1 MDFDNA
7 GQHRVSLPHLNQKS
21 STTFDKNNRSMSQQ
35 LKGQDAIAAR
45 RYDSVDVDQE
55 YHGEDMMNS
64 DIQ

>member
-1 MDFDNA
+1 MDFDNV

-21 STTFDKNNRSMSQQ
+21 STTFDQHNRSMSQQ
-35 LKGQDAIAAR
+35 LKGQNAIGGR

-64 DIQ
+64 DMQ